1 MHRAPCP
8 VLVYHDKKKANK
20 VLGEVEGNHPR
31 PNLTA
36 FLSRA
41 VRSEYMFLNSAP
53 ILSLD
58 APSKQLFRMVPGL
71 EDMGMRI
78 LLNESE
84 TIVRGNQRI
93 HLAGIDDAIYYC
105 VDNIEKAAFST
116 RTMSS
121 RSCCRTPRRSIARPL
136 MPISVCCWLGTP
148 TADRS
153 VYQGPSYHPRF
164 SPGGRSGKVKIG
176 AVSGNQR
183 GAGRWP

>member
-1 MHRAPCP
+1 
-8 VLVYHDKKKANK
+8 LVYHDKKKANK

-93 HLAGIDDAIYYC
+93 HL
-105 VDNIEKAAFST
+105 
-116 RTMSS
+116 
-121 RSCCRTPRRSIARPL
+121 
-136 MPISVCCWLGTP
+136 
-148 TADRS
+148 
-153 VYQGPSYHPRF
+153 
-164 SPGGRSGKVKIG
+164 
-176 AVSGNQR
+176 
-183 GAGRWP
+183 